1 MRRRQ
6 RGGLVV
12 DLGNG
17 SATITTDDGK
27 HGGTWSGV
35 TTRGVRAAIGR
46 EGWRIVG
53 SLKLAPARNGFV
65 ARVKRGA
72 S

>member
-6 RGGLVV
+6 RGGIVV

-27 HGGTWSGV
+27 HAGTWSGV
-35 TTRGVRAAIGR
+35 TTRGVTKAIR
-46 EGWRIVG
+46 SDGWRIVG

-65 ARVKRGA
+65 ARVKR
-72 S
+72 

>member
-1 MRRRQ
+1 MRQ
-6 RGGLVV
+6 RGTVVV

-35 TTRGVRAAIGR
+35 TRRGVAKAIGAD
-46 EGWRIVG
+46 GWRLVG
-53 SLKLAPARNGFV
+53 SLKTSPANNG
-65 ARVKRGA
+65 AIGRVKR
-72 S
+72 

>member
-1 MRRRQ
+1 MSRRE

-17 SATITTDDGK
+17 SATITTDDGR
-27 HGGTWSGV
+27 HAGTWSGV
-35 TTRGVRAAIGR
+35 TTRGVAKVIRR
-46 EGWRIVG
+46 DGWRIVG

-65 ARVKRGA
+65 ARVKR
-72 S
+72 

>member
-1 MRRRQ
+1 MRQ
-6 RGGLVV
+6 RGTVVV

-35 TTRGVRAAIGR
+35 TRRGVAKAISAD
-46 EGWRIVG
+46 GWRLVG
-53 SLKLAPARNGFV
+53 SLKISPANNG
-65 ARVKRGA
+65 AIGRVKR
-72 S
+72 